1 MIVLSKNTTPYHF
14 LKTNSIKRMVPHQLQ
29 ILCPLKKCYHFFKT
43 NSITEFTTTYN
54 RTTSLTKPDST
65 NLCIATHLG
74 PLEMEQF
81 DALQL
86 TDGGCY
92 IAGFEALQLDS

>member
-1 MIVLSKNTTPYHF
+1 
-14 LKTNSIKRMVPHQLQ
+14 
-29 ILCPLKKCYHFFKT
+29 
-43 NSITEFTTTYN
+43 
-54 RTTSLTKPDST
+54 LTKPDST
-65 NLCIATHLG
+65 NLFIATHLG

>member
-1 MIVLSKNTTPYHF
+1 MYNVPSVLYVPNWYLSVSNQLNMGISLQSKGDT
-14 LKTNSIKRMVPHQLQ
+14 ME
-29 ILCPLKKCYHFFKT
+29 C
-43 NSITEFTTTYN
+43 
-54 RTTSLTKPDST
+54 
-65 NLCIATHLG
+65 LG